1 METDSED
8 RKMTRKI
15 WPSKKPLPRFAS
27 EAEELAFWEAYDVPW
42 SDEAE
47 GEEVRGPAV
56 SVAAKR
62 PRTLKV
68 TLPAS
73 QEAVLGRLAKQQHM
87 SKEQAL
93 EAIIRE
99 ALRPARAPQRRKRAA
114 SA

>member
-15 WPSKKPLPRFAS
+15 WPSKKPLPRFAN

-42 SDEAE
+42 SDQAE

-56 SVAAKR
+56 SLAAKR

-73 QEAVLGRLAKQQHM
+73 QEALLDRLAKQQHM

-93 EAIIRE
+93 EAIIGD
-99 ALRPARAPQRRKRAA
+99 ALRPARPQRRKRAA